1 MHLATDNGFDILTN
15 INFVATIKSTY
26 KECVRDKLVDR
37 TPTCRKERW

>member
-1 MHLATDNGFDILTN
+1 MHFATDNDLILTK

-37 TPTCRKERW
+37 TPTCQKERW